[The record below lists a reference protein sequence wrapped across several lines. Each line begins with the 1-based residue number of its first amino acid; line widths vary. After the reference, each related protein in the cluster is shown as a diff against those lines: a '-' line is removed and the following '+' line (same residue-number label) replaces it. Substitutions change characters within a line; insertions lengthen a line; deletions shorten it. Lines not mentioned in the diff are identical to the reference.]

1 MKQDYEAKLTQ
12 QRLESHRQ
20 ASQEQFKHIKQQ
32 IEQTKK
38 QSESIMATLEE
49 QTPNK
54 YGIRQATKIAK
65 DQSENVSENKSNERN
80 LP

>member
-1 MKQDYEAKLTQ
+1 LIKQNIKNKEKAKRDALREEETKLQRRKQMKQDYEAKLTQ

-49 QTPNK
+49 
-54 YGIRQATKIAK
+54 
-65 DQSENVSENKSNERN
+65 
-80 LP
+80 